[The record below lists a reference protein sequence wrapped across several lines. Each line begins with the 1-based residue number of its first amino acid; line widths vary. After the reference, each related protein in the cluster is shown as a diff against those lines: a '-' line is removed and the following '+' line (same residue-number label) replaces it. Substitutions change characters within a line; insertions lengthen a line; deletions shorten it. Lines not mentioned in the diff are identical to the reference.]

1 MSSKIAAGGA
11 EHTSG
16 NSVLYK
22 IGLVLVCAAIIVSTF
37 GFGLYLFSA
46 IASDMRADLG
56 FSYTTVGTIIA
67 VAQFGFLGA
76 SVFSSMLVP
85 RLGAVPVIL
94 GSTLICGLGL
104 LLLGVV
110 SSPWLIG
117 AILTVL
123 AACAA
128 STWTPMVGLV
138 AEHIDVKHR
147 GKSMGV
153 IASGTSYGIFI
164 NGLIIPMLLPDYGW
178 RGVWICM
185 GSITLATT
193 VLATLVMLSGKKS
206 SRTAQ
211 DGPSFLQQIPQI
223 ISVKPWLLLSSVFL
237 ASIAFIS
244 FMNYISLYV
253 RDDLGLTVSVSG
265 QVLMIIGA
273 VGMVAGLAT
282 GALADKI
289 GARKGIVLMC
299 LLLLGAS
306 LLLLNYLDTWFLYLA
321 ALAYGTAY
329 VGYYAMVP
337 AYISKAYPAALSTT
351 IFGGTNFAMAT
362 GAMLGNFL
370 GGWSKSSFGDFSMV
384 YIVAA
389 VTAVVVIGMTLRF
402 KSESTE

>member
-1 MSSKIAAGGA
+1 MASEFAA
-11 EHTSG
+11 ELVEDTTN
-16 NSVLYK
+16 NSALYK
-22 IGLVLVCAAIIVSTF
+22 VGLVLVCAAIIVSTF
-37 GFGLYLFSA
+37 GFGVYLFSA
-46 IASDMRADLG
+46 IASDMRSDLG

-76 SVFSSMLVP
+76 SIFSSMLVP
-85 RLGAVPVIL
+85 RLGAIPVVL

-110 SSPWLIG
+110 SSPWMIG

-138 AEHIDVKHR
+138 AEHIDFKHR
-147 GKSMGV
+147 GKTMGV
-153 IASGTSYGIFI
+153 IGSGTSYGIFI

-185 GSITLATT
+185 GSITVVIT
-193 VLATLVMLSGKKS
+193 VIAAIIMLSGKKRS
-206 SRTAQ
+206 QAAQ

-253 RDDLGLTVSVSG
+253 RDDLGLAVSVSG

-289 GARKGIVLMC
+289 GAKAGIVLM
-299 LLLLGAS
+299 LMLLLGAS
-306 LLLLNYLDTWFLYLA
+306 LLLLNYVDTWFLYLA
-321 ALAYGTAY
+321 ALGYGTAY
-329 VGYYAMVP
+329 VGYFSIVP
-337 AYISKAYPAALSTT
+337 AYISKAYPAELSTT
-351 IFGGTNFAMAT
+351 IFGGTNFAMAI

-389 VTAVVVIGMTLRF
+389 VTAVVVIGMTMRF
-402 KSESTE
+402 KSESIA